1 MSDQIIINLMML
13 SPLVLHLVGLTIAIM
28 MDPYVSRK
36 HRGILLV
43 ITELIL
49 SLVLQ
54 GQLDYN
60 LKLNANIPQRVVVD
74 TYGYIIRPVVLAL
87 FFHVINDK
95 SKIIIPVWILTG
107 INSAVFIVSAFTG
120 IAFSITP
127 ENTFDRGP
135 LGYTCH
141 IISLILIFVLLIQ
154 TIREKNRGGIAG
166 SFIPIANV
174 FLIVGSVAVD
184 YFFGRLDSP
193 VSFLTIA
200 MCSVAVF
207 YYIWLHL
214 QFVREHEEDLR
225 AQQRIRIMISQIQ
238 PHFMFNTLSTIQAL
252 CRIDPEKAF
261 ETTEK
266 FGTYL
271 RNNIES
277 LNKSEL
283 IPLRKELEH
292 TKIYA
297 DIEMIR
303 FPKIR
308 VEYYIEDEDFSVPT
322 LTIQPLV
329 ENAIRHGVRGRN
341 DGRVIVATRK
351 VNGFHEIMIR
361 DNGKGFDADNID
373 ELEAS
378 HIGLRN
384 VRDRIESMCDG
395 EMEIESHPDRG
406 TTITLA
412 IPG

>member
-1 MSDQIIINLMML
+1 MSETMILNLMML
-13 SPLVLHLVGLTIAIM
+13 APLVLHLVGLTIAIM
-28 MDPYVSRK
+28 VDPYVSRR

-54 GQLDYN
+54 GQLEYD
-60 LKLNANIPQRVVVD
+60 LQIRSNILHRTMIS
-74 TYGYIIRPVVLAL
+74 TYGYVMRPVVIAL
-87 FFHVINDK
+87 FLHVVNDEGK
-95 SKIIIPVWILTG
+95 KNYSAWILVT
-107 INSAVFIVSAFTG
+107 INALIYIVSLFTG
-120 IAFSITP
+120 IAFYISE
-127 ENTFDRGP
+127 ENHFVRGP

-141 IISLILIFVLLIQ
+141 IISLVLILKMLID
-154 TIREKNRGGIAG
+154 TIRNRNKSGFSGA
-166 SFIPIANV
+166 FIPILNV
-174 FLIVGSVAVD
+174 MLIIVSVGLD
-184 YFFGRLDSP
+184 YKFGYLDIP
-193 VSFLTIA
+193 VSFLTIT
-200 MCSVAVF
+200 MCSAVVF
-207 YYIWLHL
+207 YYVWLHM
-214 QFVREHEEDLR
+214 QYVREHEDDLK

-238 PHFMFNTLSTIQAL
+238 PHFIFNTLSTIQAL
-252 CRIDPEKAF
+252 CRIDPDKAF
-261 ETTEK
+261 DTTEK

-277 LNKSEL
+277 LNKSDL

-308 VEYYIEDEDFSVPT
+308 VEYYIEDEDFKVPT

-329 ENAIRHGVRGRN
+329 ENAIRHGIRGRS
-341 DGRVIVATRK
+341 DGLVVVATRK
-351 VNGFHEIMIR
+351 VPGFHEIMIR
-361 DNGKGFDADNID
+361 DNGKGFAIENID
-373 ELEAS
+373 ELEDS

-395 EMEIESHPDRG
+395 EMEIKSSPDHG

-412 IPG
+412 IPE

>member
-1 MSDQIIINLMML
+1 MML
-13 SPLVLHLVGLTIAIM
+13 APLVLHLVGLTIAIM
-28 MDPYVSRK
+28 VDPYVNRR

-54 GQLDYN
+54 GQLDYD
-60 LKLNANIPQRVVVD
+60 LKIRTSPLERTIVD
-74 TYGYIIRPVVLAL
+74 TYGYIMRPVVIAL
-87 FFHVINDK
+87 FFHVVNDK
-95 SKIIIPVWILTG
+95 EKKNIPVWILVG
-107 INSAVFIVSAFTG
+107 INAVVFLVSTFTG
-120 IAFSITP
+120 IAFYIDA
-127 ENTFDRGP
+127 ENHFVRGP
-135 LGYTCH
+135 LGYSCH
-141 IISLILIFVLLIQ
+141 IISLALIMELLVE
-154 TIREKNRGGIAG
+154 TLRERNKSGLSG
-166 SFIPIANV
+166 SFIPILNV
-174 FLIVGSVAVD
+174 FLIVVSVVLDFRLGYVD
-184 YFFGRLDSP
+184 VP
-193 VSFLTIA
+193 VSFLTIT
-200 MCSVAVF
+200 MCSAVVF
-207 YYIWLHL
+207 YYVWLHL
-214 QFVREHEEDLR
+214 QYVREHEDDLK

-252 CRIDPEKAF
+252 CRIDPDKAF
-261 ETTEK
+261 DTTEK

-277 LNKSEL
+277 LNKSDL

-308 VEYYIEDEDFSVPT
+308 VEYYIEDEDFKVPT

-329 ENAIRHGVRGRN
+329 ENAIRHGIRGRS
-341 DGRVIVATRK
+341 DGLVVVATRK
-351 VNGFHEIMIR
+351 VPGFHEIMIR
-361 DNGKGFDADNID
+361 DNGKGFAIENID
-373 ELEAS
+373 ELEDS

-395 EMEIESHPDRG
+395 EMEIKSSPDHG

-412 IPG
+412 IPE